1 MILAYIDVICD
12 FTHVFSVYTDVICD
26 LCILAIGVAYFVA
39 YFRFLGFVAYFVT
52 YTSV

>member
-1 MILAYIDVICD
+1 MILAYTDVICD
-12 FTHVFSVYTDVICD
+12 FTDVFSIYIDVICD
-26 LCILAIGVAYFVA
+26 LCILAISIA